1 MVEGG
6 CSLCFNHESFVSCDI
21 FRQRGRHKFK
31 CNSSF
36 ELDVRGQK
44 ANLFYN
50 NDKNITCLMADEW
63 NDEIVRLL
71 KEMIEKLEG
80 E

>member
-1 MVEGG
+1 MATKAPKTVTHNIRID
-6 CSLCFNHESFVSCDI
+6 SD
-21 FRQRGRHKFK
+21 
-31 CNSSF
+31 SSF
-36 ELDVRGQK
+36 ELDIRGPN
-44 ANLFYN
+44 ANLFYK

-71 KEMIEKLEG
+71 KEMIEKLES